1 MAPLPLNSV
10 LPCATLI
17 GYDVCRAEIRGTDG
31 WPANNGLSHKGAE
44 LLSTIQVGMQA
55 FVQLA
60 QGVPLVV
67 LLAVETLRTR
77 LPHYVCAEG
86 HQSRYRSSG
95 AVGES
100 RSSDGRK
107 PDGVSTY
114 GGHHHPLI
122 HAATPLKLA
131 KITTQ

>member
-1 MAPLPLNSV
+1 MRNDGASAPQLR

-17 GYDVCRAEIRGTDG
+17 GYDGWRAEIRGTDG

-60 QGVPLVV
+60 QGVPPVV
-67 LLAVETLRTR
+67 LMAVETLRPR

-95 AVGES
+95 AVVS
-100 RSSDGRK
+100 
-107 PDGVSTY
+107 PDHQMSGSQTVCPRMEDTN
-114 GGHHHPLI
+114 
-122 HAATPLKLA
+122 TP
-131 KITTQ
+131 